1 MGNLHRIQWI
11 DGKIRAK
18 SYPNCSQIA
27 NHFEISKR
35 QASRDIEYLRCS
47 LCAPLEYSSK
57 YCGYY
62 YEDESYMLP
71 STMITIDEKRTLN
84 NLAENYKTIGNERAN
99 EIAELLSK
107 LGSGLDNYG
116 QFKKDILVFP
126 KIQDIRIYNIIEQAT
141 DLLVKIQIEYTDYSN
156 HYTKRAI
163 CPYKVFNKNNEHYVV
178 GMCERRKDIRVF
190 NINRILKVKKLSESF
205 QIVKNFNI
213 EKYLGNRPFIIKN
226 EYIAKV
232 KFDRNIDKLD
242 YNGDRKFLTDNIY
255 EFGFLRS
262 DVFLSFLLST
272 NIGFKILSPSWLKE
286 RLISHLHKIIEKNQ

>member
-18 SYPNCSQIA
+18 SYPNCSHIA

-35 QASRDIEYLRCS
+35 QASRDIEYLRYS
-47 LCAPLEYSSK
+47 LDAPLEYSSK

-84 NLAENYKTIGNERAN
+84 NLAENYKSIGNERAN
-99 EIAELLSK
+99 EIGELLSK
-107 LGSGLDNYG
+107 LGSGVDNYG
-116 QFKKDILVFP
+116 QFKKDILVFT
-126 KIQDIRIYNIIEQAT
+126 KIQDMRIYNIIEQAI
-141 DLLVKIQIEYTDYSN
+141 DLLVKIQIEYTN
-156 HYTKRAI
+156 AKNQYTKRVI
-163 CPYKVFNKNNEHYVV
+163 CPYKVFNKDNEHYVV

-190 NINRILKVKKLSESF
+190 NIKRILKVKKLSESF
-205 QIVKNFNI
+205 QIAKTFDT
-213 EKYLGNRPFIIKN
+213 KQYSGNRPFIIKN

-232 KFDRNIDKLD
+232 KFNRNIDNID
-242 YNGDRKFLTDNIY
+242 YNGGEKYLTDNIY

-272 NIGFKILSPSWLKE
+272 NIGFKIVSPSWLKE